1 MAITISPYK
10 FDANYITRGD
20 LHCETS
26 HPHIQ
31 LIGSGSIAAEDIDV
45 KGDGATKIVANS
57 ETELAQATEALENY
71 HKGEQNS
78 GNVTY
83 IIVPLD
89 TVIDADNTAAIERL
103 LREGRQAGLRVVV
116 LAGDTALTPAE
127 GGVLLPHLAET
138 INLG

>member
-10 FDANYITRGD
+10 FDAHYIKRGD
-20 LHCETS
+20 LHYETE

-31 LIGSGSIAAEDIDV
+31 LVGSENITAEDIDV
-45 KGDGATKIVANS
+45 KGDGATKLVANS
-57 ETELAQATEALENY
+57 ETELAQAMEALENY
-71 HKGEQNS
+71 HRGEQNS

-83 IIVPLD
+83 IIVPRG
-89 TVIDADNTAAIERL
+89 ADITADVERL

-127 GGVLLPHLAET
+127 AGVLLPHLVET
-138 INLG
+138 INLD

>member
-10 FDANYITRGD
+10 FDANYIKRGD
-20 LHCETS
+20 LHYETG

-31 LIGSGSIAAEDIDV
+31 LISSGNITAEDIDI
-45 KGDGATKIVANS
+45 KGDGATKLVANS
-57 ETELAQATEALENY
+57 ETELTQAVEALENY
-71 HKGEQNS
+71 YKGEQS
-78 GNVTY
+78 GRNVTY
-83 IIVPLD
+83 VIVPLD
-89 TVIDADNTAAIERL
+89 TAIDADNTVAIERL

-127 GGVLLPHLAET
+127 AGVLLPHLVET

>member
-1 MAITISPYK
+1 MTITISPYE

-20 LHCETS
+20 LHYETG
-26 HPHIQ
+26 HTHIQ
-31 LIGSGSIAAEDIDV
+31 LIGSGNIIPEDIDI
-45 KGDGATKIVANS
+45 KGDGATKLVANS
-57 ETELAQATEALENY
+57 ETELAQAMEALENY
-71 HKGEQNS
+71 QKGEQNS

-83 IIVPLD
+83 IIVPRG
-89 TVIDADNTAAIERL
+89 ADITADVERL

-127 GGVLLPHLAET
+127 AGVLLPHLVET